1 MVIFSL
7 GHGLSYWRNV
17 LSERDVH
24 HLHGVLPDDDS
35 FISAVNC
42 KLVEAVL
49 FIFRVHLP
57 MRRRKK
63 KAEEQAYKNAKDAIL
78 G

>member
-1 MVIFSL
+1 MAYLTEEMFYLKEMSTIFMESFL
-7 GHGLSYWRNV
+7 F
-17 LSERDVH
+17 
-24 HLHGVLPDDDS
+24 DDS